1 MNINQNCLT
10 LLNEMSS
17 QYEIYD
23 CEALVVLM
31 DSISIYDLIIS
42 LNPIWMRFSQL
53 FDKNEAFLLN
63 LLTSKC

>member
-1 MNINQNCLT
+1 
-10 LLNEMSS
+10 MSS
-17 QYEIYD
+17 QYKIYD

-53 FDKNEAFLLN
+53 FDILAKTAPTDVSFAYFDLQFVLL
-63 LLTSKC
+63 